1 MAKKNKVFD
10 PEGQKETIGSL
21 NGLFSKFVCSET
33 HRAVGKELKLDGHMG
48 TGFQG
53 PGAVTDPLSG
63 MLRDGARFLIGA
75 AVRCELEEFLK
86 QYEGRRLENGRASV
100 VRNGYLPER
109 EIQTGIGPVKVQIPK
124 VRSKDGEPV
133 IFQSVLVP
141 RYVRKTATLE
151 AALPWLY
158 LKGISTAEMGPALEA
173 LIGPEASGLSQSTVS
188 RLKRE
193 WAEQYDTWRRRDL
206 SEGRWVYIWVDGIYS
221 NIRGDNPRL
230 CVLVVIGVN
239 KLGEKHFL
247 AIEDGTRESKQSWK
261 EVLVKL
267 RERGMKEAPKLA
279 VGDGA
284 LGFWPAVEEVY
295 GETRQQRCWVH
306 KTMNVL
312 NYLPKSSQPK
322 AKRHLHDIWQA
333 ETKEDADKAFDLF
346 LKTYEDKYPRAAQCL
361 VKDREELLAFY
372 DFPAKHWRSIRTT
385 NPIESVFGTIR
396 HRTRRCK
403 GCLSSEGMLH
413 MIFKLGMCA
422 EKNWRKIN
430 GFDFLGKV
438 ITGVKFRDGVE
449 ETTEKTGEE
458 TTNNQVAA

>member
-10 PEGQKETIGSL
+10 PEGQKETMDSL

-109 EIQTGIGPVKVQIPK
+109 EIQTGIGPVKVEIPK

-173 LIGPEASGLSQSTVS
+173 LIGPEARGLSQSTVS

-230 CVLVVIGVN
+230 CVLGGHR
-239 KLGEKHFL
+239 GER
-247 AIEDGTRESKQSWK
+247 I
-261 EVLVKL
+261 
-267 RERGMKEAPKLA
+267 RGEA
-279 VGDGA
+279 
-284 LGFWPAVEEVY
+284 
-295 GETRQQRCWVH
+295 
-306 KTMNVL
+306 
-312 NYLPKSSQPK
+312 LPG
-322 AKRHLHDIWQA
+322 
-333 ETKEDADKAFDLF
+333 
-346 LKTYEDKYPRAAQCL
+346 Y
-361 VKDREELLAFY
+361 
-372 DFPAKHWRSIRTT
+372 
-385 NPIESVFGTIR
+385 
-396 HRTRRCK
+396 
-403 GCLSSEGMLH
+403 
-413 MIFKLGMCA
+413 
-422 EKNWRKIN
+422 
-430 GFDFLGKV
+430 
-438 ITGVKFRDGVE
+438 
-449 ETTEKTGEE
+449 
-458 TTNNQVAA
+458 